1 MRTERTNQ
9 NVNILLGMLSIRQGW
24 DHYLVILACLFSLY
38 VCSRILWEEYSPN
51 FHRKKGDGAEKQSP
65 SEPDKPSAR
74 SLGEHCLQGHHPG
87 AESRDGGVVTLPVL
101 LSQVFLFV
109 LNSVKKFLD
118 FALKLIGGFHVHHQ
132 MPGASG
138 PSRENPPGS
147 P

>member
-1 MRTERTNQ
+1 
-9 NVNILLGMLSIRQGW
+9 
-24 DHYLVILACLFSLY
+24 
-38 VCSRILWEEYSPN
+38 
-51 FHRKKGDGAEKQSP
+51 
-65 SEPDKPSAR
+65 
-74 SLGEHCLQGHHPG
+74 
-87 AESRDGGVVTLPVL
+87 
-101 LSQVFLFV
+101 VFLFV